1 MVLLAIEWASVGV
14 KVLQFI
20 LSFSILVVLHELGH
34 FLPARWFKCRVEKF
48 YLFFNPW
55 FSLFKKK
62 IGETEYGL
70 GWIPF
75 GGYVKISGM
84 IDESMDKEQM
94 QQPAQPWEFRS
105 KPAWQRLII
114 MLGGVTVNVLLA
126 FAIFIMVMWVWGKDY
141 IPVSHLKYGLAVDS
155 LGRKMGMQDGDNII
169 AVAGKPIEKYGSAG
183 SEMIMNEAQTVTVR
197 RGGDTVQLNVPPGVI
212 GQLNKNRLGGLA
224 ILRIPQVID
233 SVMPWAKSISGGM
246 VQKGDTLIEMNG
258 HPIKWANDMARDT
271 AFRHMNHI
279 VENHITVVRNGHDT
293 VRMVMQRNF
302 EKDSLIGFAYQ
313 APDKLLGSK
322 HISYTFLQA
331 VPAGVHQAIETL
343 SNYIRN
349 LKLIFTSKEVKAQD
363 SLGSVISIA
372 GIFPSIWDWQSFW
385 MLTGIFSILL
395 AFMNVL
401 PIPALDGGHALFT
414 LVEMISGRKPSDK
427 FIEYAQM
434 VGMILLFSLMA
445 YALGLDFFHL
455 FGHK

>member
-1 MVLLAIEWASVGV
+1 MVLLAIDWGSVGI
-14 KVLQFI
+14 KVIQFI
-20 LSFSILVVLHELGH
+20 LSFSILVILHELGH

-94 QQPAQPWEFRS
+94 EKPPQPWEFRS

-126 FAIFIMVMWVWGKDY
+126 FTIFIMIMWVWGDRY
-141 IPVSHLKYGLAVDS
+141 IPISHLKYGLYADS
-155 LGRKMGMQDGDNII
+155 LGRRMGMQDGDNII
-169 AVAGKPIEKYGSAG
+169 AVAGKPVERWGSVG
-183 SEMIMNEAQTVTVR
+183 SEMIMNEAKTITVLRNGQQVE
-197 RGGDTVQLNVPPGVI
+197 LNVPPGVI
-212 GQLNKNRLGGLA
+212 GQLNKNRLTGMTIVRYPL
-224 ILRIPQVID
+224 IVD
-233 SVMPWAKSISGGM
+233 SLLKTAHVLQGNI
-246 VQKGDTLIEMNG
+246 QHNDTLIDLDG
-258 HPIKWANDMARDT
+258 HPVYYMSDLIKDT
-271 AFRHMNHI
+271 TFDHLKEMGSVPLTFRRGN
-279 VENHITVVRNGHDT
+279 DT
-293 VRMVMQRNF
+293 VHAVIAIDP
-302 EKDSLIGFAYQ
+302 KIGL
-313 APDKLLGSK
+313 PIHLKTMEDLLGSVTK
-322 HISYTFLQA
+322 SYTFLQA
-331 VPAGVHQAIETL
+331 IPAGIHKSVETL
-343 SNYIRN
+343 TNYIRN
-349 LKLIFTSKEVKAQD
+349 LKLLFTSKEVKAQD

-372 GIFPSIWDWQSFW
+372 SVFPSIWDWQSFW
-385 MLTGIFSILL
+385 TLTGIFSILL

-434 VGMILLFSLMA
+434 VGMVLLFGIMI
-445 YALGLDFFHL
+445 YAMGLDIFHA
-455 FGHK
+455 FKFK

>member
-1 MVLLAIEWASVGV
+1 MVLLAIEWASVGT
-14 KVLQFI
+14 KILQFI
-20 LSFSILVVLHELGH
+20 LSFSILVILHELGH

-55 FSLFKKK
+55 FSLFRKK
-62 IGETEYGL
+62 IGDTEYGL

-94 QQPAQPWEFRS
+94 QKPPQSWEFRS

-126 FAIFIMVMWVWGKDY
+126 FTIFIMIAWVWGDRY
-141 IPVSHLKYGLAVDS
+141 IPVANLKYGLYADS
-155 LGRKMGMQDGDNII
+155 LGRRMGMQDGDNIV
-169 AVAGKPIEKYGSAG
+169 AVAGKPIEKQGKVG
-183 SEMIMNEAQTVTVR
+183 SEIIMNEARTVTVMR
-197 RGGDTVQLNVPPGVI
+197 NGQRVDLTVPPGLI
-212 GQLNKNRLGGLA
+212 TQLNRNRLQGLA
-224 ILRIPQVID
+224 YVRYPLVVD
-233 SVMPWAKSISGGM
+233 SLLSNFKALNGNVRP
-246 VQKGDTLIEMNG
+246 GDTLIGLEG
-258 HPIKWANDMARDT
+258 HP
-271 AFRHMNHI
+271 
-279 VENHITVVRNGHDT
+279 VQYITDLGKDSTFEYLKKKKTRALTLRRGQDT
-293 VRMVMQRNF
+293 VQALVVF
-302 EKDSLIGFAYQ
+302 DEKKGTGIHYKAMEDI
-313 APDKLLGSK
+313 LGNV

-331 VPAGVHQAIETL
+331 IPAGIHKSIETL
-343 SNYIRN
+343 SDYIRN
-349 LKLIFTSKEVKAQD
+349 LKLLFTSKEVKPQD

-372 GIFPSIWDWQSFW
+372 SVFPSEWDWQSFW
-385 MLTGIFSILL
+385 TLTGIFSILL

-434 VGMILLFSLMA
+434 AGMVLLFSIMV
-445 YALGLDFFHL
+445 YALGLDIFHA
-455 FGHK
+455 FKFK

>member
-1 MVLLAIEWASVGV
+1 MVLLAIDWGSVGM
-14 KVLQFI
+14 KLIQFI
-20 LSFSILVVLHELGH
+20 LSFSILVILHELGH

-55 FSLFKKK
+55 FSLFKRK

-94 QQPAQPWEFRS
+94 QKPAQPWEFRS

-126 FAIFIMVMWVWGKDY
+126 FAIFIMIMWVWGEKY
-141 IPVSHLKYGLAVDS
+141 IPVQNLKYGVYADS
-155 LGRKMGMQDGDNII
+155 LGRKMGLQDGDNII
-169 AVAGKPIEKYGSAG
+169 AVAGKPVERQGTVG
-183 SEMIMNEAQTVTVR
+183 SEMIMNEAKSVTVLR
-197 RGGDTVQLNVPPGVI
+197 NGQQIELTVPPGVI
-212 GQLNKNRLGGLA
+212 GQLNKNRLQGFAYPRYPMVVDSLLPNFKVLKGGQ
-224 ILRIPQVID
+224 LR
-233 SVMPWAKSISGGM
+233 
-246 VQKGDTLIEMNG
+246 KGDTLIALEG
-258 HPIKWANDMARDT
+258 HPLQYDT
-271 AFRHMNHI
+271 DLLKDSTFEYLRTSKIPTRTLAFRRGKDTI
-279 VENHITVVRNGHDT
+279 QSVVAFD
-293 VRMVMQRNF
+293 
-302 EKDSLIGFAYQ
+302 EKKGTGIHYMEIDQI
-313 APDKLLGSK
+313 LGSV
-322 HISYTFLQA
+322 HISYTFFQA
-331 VPAGVHQAIETL
+331 IPAGIHKSVETL
-343 SNYIRN
+343 VNYIRN
-349 LKLIFTSKEVKAQD
+349 LKLLFTSKEVKAQD

-372 GIFPSIWDWQSFW
+372 SVFPSMWDWQSFW
-385 MLTGIFSILL
+385 TLTGIFSILL

-434 VGMILLFSLMA
+434 VGMVLLFGIMI
-445 YALGLDFFHL
+445 YAMGLDIFHA
-455 FGHK
+455 FKFK